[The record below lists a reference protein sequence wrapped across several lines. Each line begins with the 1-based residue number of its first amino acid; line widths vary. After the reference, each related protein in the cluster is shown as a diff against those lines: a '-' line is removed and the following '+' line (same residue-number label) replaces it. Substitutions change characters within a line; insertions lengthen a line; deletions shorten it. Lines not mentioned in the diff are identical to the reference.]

1 MGQSG
6 KGGSAGSGGSGGAA
20 SGGSDGG
27 APDATGGTGNAPG
40 GAGET
45 STGGSSET
53 GGSTSTGGSGGGA
66 GTGGSTATGGTG
78 GDSTTGG
85 TSQGGMFGSAGD
97 GTGGM
102 GLAGGATSGGTGGLA
117 PTAGTT
123 GAAGSGGSDPG
134 TGGGAGMAGM
144 AGKGGGCMPTEPED
158 EICDGVDNDCKGGVD
173 NGNVCPSDCVGGV
186 FGKHTY
192 LLCHGDW
199 QYTRQEARAECNARG
214 DELGLTLELVRV
226 ESEAENDFLMEL
238 ITLIDDGHPIWM
250 GAGDGTMTGSEGE
263 GSWVWG
269 PSDYA
274 LVFYEDGEV
283 VGDLFANWGED
294 QPDDGGFSSAMSEDC
309 AVFAP
314 AFDYRW
320 DDRVCSDAT
329 EMYLCEQLDD

>member
-6 KGGSAGSGGSGGAA
+6 KGGSAGSGGSGEAA

-27 APDATGGTGNAPG
+27 APDPTGGTGNAPG
-40 GAGET
+40 GAGEA
-45 STGGSSET
+45 STGGT
-53 GGSTSTGGSGGGA
+53 GDVGGSTSTGGSGADA
-66 GTGGSTATGGTG
+66 GTGGNTATGGTG

-85 TSQGGMFGSAGD
+85 TSQGGMSGSAGD

-102 GLAGGATSGGTGGLA
+102 GLAGGATSGGMGGLA
-117 PTAGTT
+117 PTAGT
-123 GAAGSGGSDPG
+123 GPAGGGGSDPG
-134 TGGGAGMAGM
+134 TGGGAGIAGM
-144 AGKGGGCMPTEPED
+144 AGKGGGCMPTEPAS
-158 EICDGVDNDCKGGVD
+158 EICDGVDNDCEGGID
-173 NGNVCPSDCVGGV
+173 DGNVCPSDCVGGV

-192 LLCHGDW
+192 LLCHGDS
-199 QYTRQEARAECNARG
+199 QYTRQEARAECNAHG

-226 ESEAENDFLMEL
+226 ESEAENDFIMEL
-238 ITLIDDGHPIWM
+238 IPLIDDGHAIWM
-250 GAGDGTMTGSEGE
+250 GAGDGTMSGSEGE
-263 GSWVWG
+263 GSWVWS

-294 QPDDGGFSSAMSEDC
+294 QPDDGGFSAGTSEDC

-320 DDRVCSDAT
+320 DDRTCSDAT
-329 EMYLCEQLDD
+329 DMYLCEQFDN